1 MRLTTPQI
9 ETIRR
14 LVHAQYGPSARVHVF
29 GSRIDDSA
37 IDGDIDL
44 LVDVPAKVP
53 LQQEIA
59 LSAQLEQQLGTS
71 VDVLT
76 TWPGQRER
84 PIVEI
89 ARITGTR
96 L

>member
-1 MRLTTPQI
+1 MRLTPPQI
-9 ETIRR
+9 KTIRD
-14 LVHAQYGPSARVHVF
+14 LVHAQYGTSARVHVF
-29 GSRIDDSA
+29 GSRTNDDA
-37 IDGDIDL
+37 TGGDIDL

-53 LQQEIA
+53 LQQELA
-59 LSAQLEQQLGTS
+59 LSARLEQELGTS

-89 ARITGTR
+89 ARITGIR

>member
-1 MRLTTPQI
+1 MRLSEQHI
-9 ETIRR
+9 QTIRNMVHENYGADAAVR
-14 LVHAQYGPSARVHVF
+14 LF
-29 GSRIDDSA
+29 GSRVDDA
-37 IDGDIDL
+37 ALGGDIDL
-44 LVDVPAKVP
+44 LIELSAKAS

-59 LSAQLEQQLGTS
+59 FSARLEQQLGQP

-76 TWPGQRER
+76 TWPGQRSR

-89 ARITGTR
+89 ARLTGVR

>member
-1 MRLTTPQI
+1 MRLTAPQI
-9 ETIRR
+9 EIIRS
-14 LVHAQYGPSARVHVF
+14 LVHAQYGTGARVHVF
-29 GSRIDDSA
+29 GSRTDDGA
-37 IDGDIDL
+37 TGGDIDL
-44 LVDVPAKVP
+44 LVDVPARVP

-84 PIVEI
+84 PIVDI
-89 ARITGTR
+89 ARMTGIR